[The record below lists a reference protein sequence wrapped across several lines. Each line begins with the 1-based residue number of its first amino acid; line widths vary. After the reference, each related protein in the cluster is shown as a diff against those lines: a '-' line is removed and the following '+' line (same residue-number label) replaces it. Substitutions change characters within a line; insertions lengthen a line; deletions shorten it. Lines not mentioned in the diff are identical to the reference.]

1 MWQSWK
7 HIAMPGFS
15 RASAFYAGFF
25 LSGKRSICPLGNSLL
40 SLNLLPIFAPNYK
53 HRMYQQILEKKE
65 KLAVIGLGYVGLPIA
80 LAFARKASVIGFDIN
95 LSRIEMMKQG
105 IDPSNELA
113 REEFEGCDIT
123 FTNSLDVL
131 REARFFIVAVP
142 TPVDEHNVPDLT
154 PVKKASETI
163 GKVLKKGDYV
173 VFESTVY
180 PGCTEED
187 CLPIIEKLS
196 GLKNKI
202 DFKLGYSPERIN
214 PGDKKHTLAT
224 IVKVV
229 SGCDEESLDSIARVY
244 EMVVDAGVH
253 RASSIKVA
261 EAAKIIENTQR
272 DLNIALMNELSIIFD
287 KMNINTFEVLEAA
300 GTKWNFLKFSP
311 GLVGGHC
318 IGVDPY
324 YLTYKASELGYNSR
338 VILAGRHINDNMSIY
353 VARKVVRHI
362 ISHVADVKAARVL
375 VMGATFKENVSDI
388 RNSKVAD
395 VVRELKEFF
404 LNVDVVDPHASS
416 EELEHEYGF
425 GLAPSEGRDYD
436 AVIVTVCHESYASL
450 DDAYFTSITKPDA
463 LIADLKGIYR
473 NKITSRAYWSF

>member
-1 MWQSWK
+1 LHAIEKS
-7 HIAMPGFS
+7 
-15 RASAFYAGFF
+15 
-25 LSGKRSICPLGNSLL
+25 
-40 SLNLLPIFAPNYK
+40 
-53 HRMYQQILEKKE
+53 MYEQLIDKKE
-65 KLAVIGLGYVGLPIA
+65 KIAVIGLGYVGLPIA
-80 LAFARKASVIGFDIN
+80 LEFAKKLSVIGFDI
-95 LSRIEMMKQG
+95 SSKRIEMMKQG
-105 IDPSNELA
+105 IDPSNELEKQA
-113 REEFEGCDIT
+113 FEGCDIV
-123 FTNSLDVL
+123 FTDSLDVL
-131 REARFFIVAVP
+131 REAKFFIVAVP
-142 TPVDEHNVPDLT
+142 TPVDEHNVPDLK
-154 PVKKASETI
+154 PVKRASETV
-163 GKVLKKGDYV
+163 GKVIKKGDYV

-196 GLKNKI
+196 GLSNVT

-224 IVKVV
+224 ITKVV
-229 SGCDEESLDSIARVY
+229 SGCDAESLETIAKVY
-244 EMVVDAGVH
+244 ELVVKAGVH
-253 RASSIKVA
+253 KASSIKVA

-338 VILAGRHINDNMSIY
+338 VILAGRYINDNMSLY
-353 VARKVVRHI
+353 VARRVVRHI
-362 ISHVADVKAARVL
+362 ISNVSDVKSAKVL

-395 VVRELKEFF
+395 VVKELKEFF
-404 LNVDVVDPHASS
+404 LNVDVIDPHADGD
-416 EELEHEYGF
+416 ELQHEYGF
-425 GLAPSEGRDYD
+425 NLAEKAGTDYD
-436 AVIVTVCHESYASL
+436 AVIVTVCHEPYANL
-450 DDAYFTSITKPDA
+450 DDKYFDSITKPHA
-463 LIADLKGIYR
+463 MIADLKGIYR
-473 NKITSRAYWSF
+473 GRIKNRTYWSF